1 MSPCFPPLRALSTR
15 PVSLALDSHHSHGVT
30 FGRAEHSPGAPLHS
44 PAARCLPCGQA
55 SCTNPWIQL
64 TVSHDCGVLLEQ
76 LRRAVSTYRAE
87 QGVCEPGLG
96 LSQQCR
102 QAQWAHGPA
111 PLGARSLVV
120 LYTARGLL
128 WDVSVQGV
136 VSGEFRGEHRGGSS
150 ALEAPCAGGR
160 ALCSS
165 LSCSAG
171 QQGLTKV
178 LG

>member
-1 MSPCFPPLRALSTR
+1 M
-15 PVSLALDSHHSHGVT
+15 
-30 FGRAEHSPGAPLHS
+30 
-44 PAARCLPCGQA
+44 
-55 SCTNPWIQL
+55 
-64 TVSHDCGVLLEQ
+64 LLEQ

-96 LSQQCR
+96 LSRQCR
-102 QAQWAHGPA
+102 QAQWARGPA

-136 VSGEFRGEHRGGSS
+136 VSGEFRGKHRGGSS

-178 LG
+178 LGQGWSWRCLSCDPGEAEPWQKRQVRARLAQRWLLKETLVALGLCSSQHVHTCRAGSLVKEVRN